1 MTTRSIHTVTPTRR
15 GRRGLL
21 AVPICTAAL
30 LAGCTTGSPPDPSPS
45 SSGSN
50 GAEIPVD
57 AVTALLPDD
66 PEAEFPD
73 MDQAVWQQLRRDVAS
88 VPWTMV
94 SVAGVE
100 QAAAC
105 IGQGAPT
112 VVYLDGWGGPAAVS
126 WSQAAV
132 AQSESNRVCLFD
144 RPGNGLSPGLAA
156 SAPEQHAQEML
167 AMLQVL
173 GEPGPYLLT
182 GWSYGG
188 LVARTAAA
196 QHPEHVAGLVL
207 VDASSP
213 LQTAGDVAGA
223 PIWLP
228 SVGEGPDMGNR
239 PVIVLEAERL
249 GWWPGIGQPFVDA
262 PEEGHKVWHDLQLQ
276 AATISDN
283 SLHAIVDDSFH
294 DIPIRHPAAVVAATT
309 AVSESIRAANATL
322 PPCPDD
328 LIAAGATCTGG

>member
-1 MTTRSIHTVTPTRR
+1 M
-15 GRRGLL
+15 L
-21 AVPICTAAL
+21 
-30 LAGCTTGSPPDPSPS
+30 
-45 SSGSN
+45 SN
-50 GAEIPVD
+50 D
-57 AVTALLPDD
+57 L
-66 PEAEFPD
+66 EAEYPD
-73 MDQAVWQQLRRDVAS
+73 IDQAVWEQLRRDVTS
-88 VPWTMV
+88 VPWKMV
-94 SVAGVE
+94 SAAGLE

-112 VVYLDGWGGPAAVS
+112 VVYLDGGTGGPAAVS

-132 AQSESNRVCLFD
+132 AQSGSNRACLFD
-144 RPGNGLSPGLAA
+144 RPGMGLSPAQGRGGGFRD
-156 SAPEQHAQEML
+156 SPEQDAQEML

-196 QHPEHVAGLVL
+196 QHPEQVAGMVL

-213 LQTAGDVAGA
+213 LQTAGDVVGG

-249 GWWPGIGQPFVDA
+249 GGWPAVGQPFVDA
-262 PEEGHKVWHDLQLQ
+262 PEDAGRRGTTCSSEPRLGISCRDKPGSVDRHLVPDEGVETPPFGPTKGTPCGERSASFFFHWHVW
-276 AATISDN
+276 
-283 SLHAIVDDSFH
+283 
-294 DIPIRHPAAVVAATT
+294 R
-309 AVSESIRAANATL
+309 
-322 PPCPDD
+322 
-328 LIAAGATCTGG
+328 